1 MVTIESKN
9 DTTVDYLNDDTF
21 DDYLKNHYIRIKLFD
36 EVTDIDMK
44 DIFLHDDD
52 VEGKLFR
59 RFEKKEL
66 MW

>member
-44 DIFLHDDD
+44 DIFLQEND